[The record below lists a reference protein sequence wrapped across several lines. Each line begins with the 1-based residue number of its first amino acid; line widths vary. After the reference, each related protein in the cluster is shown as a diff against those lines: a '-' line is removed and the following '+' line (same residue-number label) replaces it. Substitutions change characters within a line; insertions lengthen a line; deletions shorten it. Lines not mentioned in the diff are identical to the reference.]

1 MAVQQ
6 AGAGVASLE
15 AARRRPRAS
24 GWQRQR
30 ERFFLALLLPALLAL
45 AVVTLVPF
53 VFLLSTSL
61 TPLNL
66 TRPAT
71 WWDFS
76 DPLRNFTQLLDDGR
90 FYNSLGVQ
98 ARLSFF
104 TVGVQLL
111 LGLGA
116 ALLLNSRLRF
126 LEAIRTV
133 FIIPMVL
140 PPIVVAIIWK
150 VLFTPDIS
158 MLNWILGLL
167 GLPQPAWLTDPLLAL
182 PAIVIADIWEWFPFT
197 MLMLLAALQM
207 MPDEPLEAA
216 RIDGASAWQ
225 VFLYIVLPLLKP
237 AIMVTVLFRLIDSV
251 KAFPLIFVMTGGGPG
266 TVTEATNYYAYLQG
280 FSYSLVGFSAAIST
294 VVLASTFVASL
305 LIIRMVGTQTDV
317 E

>member
-1 MAVQQ
+1 M
-6 AGAGVASLE
+6 
-15 AARRRPRAS
+15 
-24 GWQRQR
+24 RQR
-30 ERFFLALLLPALLAL
+30 EPFFRMLLLPALAVLG
-45 AVVTLVPF
+45 VVTLVPF
-53 VFLLSTSL
+53 AFLFSTSL

-66 TRPAT
+66 ARPAT
-71 WWDFS
+71 WWDFGN
-76 DPLRNFTQLLDDGR
+76 PLVNFAELPGDRR
-90 FYNSLGVQ
+90 FLNSLGVQ
-98 ARLSFF
+98 LRLSVL
-104 TVGVQLL
+104 TVGFQLL

-116 ALLLNSRLRF
+116 ALLLNSRVRF
-126 LEAIRTV
+126 LEMIRAL

-158 MLNWILGLL
+158 VLNWGLGLL
-167 GLPQPAWLTDPLLAL
+167 GLPQPAWLSDPSLAL

-225 VFLYIVLPLLKP
+225 VFLHIVLPLLRP
-237 AIMVTVLFRLIDSV
+237 ALVVTALFRLIESV

-280 FSYSLVGFSAAIST
+280 FNYSMIGFSAAISV
-294 VVLASTFVASL
+294 VVLASIFAISALIVRVAG
-305 LIIRMVGTQTDV
+305 MPVDV